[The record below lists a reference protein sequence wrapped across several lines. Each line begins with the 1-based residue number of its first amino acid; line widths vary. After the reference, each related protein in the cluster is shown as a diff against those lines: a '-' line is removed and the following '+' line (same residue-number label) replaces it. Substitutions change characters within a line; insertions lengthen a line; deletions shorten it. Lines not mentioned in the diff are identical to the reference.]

1 MVYMVLHG
9 KIHQAEKAKEVAAE
23 AKAVVEV
30 MAVEE
35 KARVLLLLPLLH
47 LLPQMVKKEKEKEK
61 EKAIP
66 NEKET
71 TKRTTHPESKR
82 EKIKVREIFIPKE

>member
-61 EKAIP
+61 AIP